1 MNTLTIRY
9 ATAADDVALARLAQ
23 LDSSTV
29 PAGPRLIAEADGQ
42 LIAAVSARDGRAVAD
57 PFTRSAEA
65 VTLLRRRA
73 GQLAST
79 RREHRGL
86 RALRVAH

>member
-42 LIAAVSARDGRAVAD
+42 LIAAVSARDGRA
-57 PFTRSAEA
+57 EA